1 MRTPFRNVIIGLLGG
16 ATVVAGSWLLL
27 AEPSLGRTRNGQRAN
42 AARAKAAVKAKS
54 HGYGG
59 YSGVCMPGSF
69 RPLSAPESF
78 LKRSKFR
85 CFESTGNPTGD
96 NADLS
101 SDAFLASEDGTVVN
115 MTKDTRRCV
124 DGPNNGMTCT
134 GYGSCP
140 QGSCQDTTVLACTGD
155 SRGHTMFF
163 IFDGNPTGKNAD
175 LGDELFSFDT
185 KTGQLTQ
192 VTVQRGWC
200 NDDPSQACDKSS
212 DCATG
217 ACARARMTG
226 RTASRYGASAAP
238 GLEVSPDGDV
248 VWFVTDGDPG
258 GNPTHAVTQFVL
270 TTQGKSQGL
279 QAVGSSGKFC
289 NSRTQHPGMP
299 CVAAIDCGPVCG
311 DGRQDPGE
319 ECEASKFPSTCPTGE
334 FCRPP
339 GFPDECTCVT
349 PVCGNGRIEP
359 GEVCEPLFGCFF
371 PLHCNATCTACV
383 FGSASGAF
391 VDRMP

>member
-1 MRTPFRNVIIGLLGG
+1 MRTPFRNVMIGLLGG

-27 AEPSLGRTRNGQRAN
+27 AEPSLGRTHNGQRAN
-42 AARAKAAVKAKS
+42 AARAKTAVKAKS

-59 YSGVCMPGSF
+59 YSGVCVPGSF

-101 SDAFLASEDGTVVN
+101 SDAFFASEDGTVVN

-124 DGPNNGMTCT
+124 DGPNNGLTCT

-140 QGSCQDTTVLACTGD
+140 QGSCQDTRVLACTGD
-155 SRGHTMFF
+155 ARGRTMFF

-175 LGDELFSFDT
+175 LSDELFSFDT

-192 VTVQRGWC
+192 LTVQRGWC
-200 NDDPSQACDKSS
+200 NDDPSQACDKTS

-217 ACARARMTG
+217 SCARARMTG
-226 RTASRYGASAAP
+226 RTASRYGASAGP
-238 GLEVSPDGDV
+238 GLEVSPDGDL

-258 GNPTHAVTQFVL
+258 GNPSHAVTQFAL

-279 QAVGSSGKFC
+279 QAIGSGGKVC
-289 NSRTQHPGMP
+289 NSRTMHPGMP

-311 DGRQDPGE
+311 DGRKDPSE
-319 ECEASKFPSTCPTGE
+319 ECEPFGAPPSCPTGQY
-334 FCRPP
+334 CQRP
-339 GFPDECTCVT
+339 GFPNECTCVT
-349 PVCGNGRIEP
+349 PVCGNGILEI
-359 GEVCEPLFGCFF
+359 GEACEQPSIGCFF
-371 PLHCNATCTACV
+371 KPHCNATCTACT
-383 FGSASGAF
+383 SPSGAF
-391 VDRMP
+391 VDPVP

>member
-1 MRTPFRNVIIGLLGG
+1 MRTPFRNVMIGLLGG

-42 AARAKAAVKAKS
+42 AARAKTGPNVKS
-54 HGYGG
+54 HYGGGG
-59 YSGVCMPGSF
+59 YSGVCAPGSF

-101 SDAFLASEDGTVVN
+101 SDAFLASEDGTVRN
-115 MTKDTRRCV
+115 MTKDTRRCI
-124 DGPNNGMTCT
+124 DGPNSGMTCA

-155 SRGHTMFF
+155 SHGHSMFF

-192 VTVQRGWC
+192 LTMQRGWC
-200 NDDPSQACDKSS
+200 SDDPTRPCDKSS
-212 DCATG
+212 DCANG
-217 ACARARMTG
+217 RCIRARMIG
-226 RTASRYGASAAP
+226 RTASGYGSSPKP
-238 GLEVSPDGDV
+238 GLEVSPDGSV

-258 GNPTHAVTQFVL
+258 GNPTHAVTQFAL
-270 TTQGKSQGL
+270 TTRGSSPGL
-279 QAVGSSGKFC
+279 QAIGSSGKFC
-289 NSRTQHPGMP
+289 NSRTKHPGMP
-299 CVAAIDCGPVCG
+299 CAADIDCGPVCG
-311 DGRQDPGE
+311 DRRLDPGE
-319 ECEASKFPSTCPTGE
+319 ECEPGVPPTCPTGE
-334 FCRPP
+334 FCEPTY
-339 GFPDECTCVT
+339 FPDPCTCAT

-359 GEVCEPLFGCFF
+359 GEVCETTFGCPF
-371 PLHCNATCTACV
+371 PLHCNATCTACL
-383 FGSASGAF
+383 SSPSGAF
-391 VDRMP
+391 LDPMR